1 MNFIYSITSFFGY
14 GPIALQ
20 RQKELS
26 KQTLNQELLKNQG
39 PPQTEI
45 EQEFQDL
52 SQNTSLLLTAR
63 DPSLE
68 ICQCIQQNIRNL
80 IEYSEVE
87 INALESEDE
96 QLVADMRQVTD
107 DYTQLCQNQ
116 RNCMLYLT
124 DANAELEKFHVIK
137 SDLDRM
143 REQCAS
149 DIEYLQNQSDQV
161 SITRE
166 QALTDINP
174 VAGVIGGLLT
184 GRYER
189 MIPFYSTISGVISML
204 TQDKE
209 EFESSLEKCQ
219 YDYHLICDDIDSISF
234 DITHQNEY
242 LQQINQDISRLNDDR
257 NQLDVMIKKLGKKI
271 TSLRNI
277 NQSLQEFASKYEFL
291 TFDLEQIQTLISED
305 SLESN
310 LIYNFAK
317 DIISIRDS
325 FMTMDLI

>member
-1 MNFIYSITSFFGY
+1 MNFIYSISSFFGY

-20 RQKELS
+20 RQKEQS

-45 EQEFQDL
+45 EQEFYDL
-52 SQNTSLLLTAR
+52 SQNTSVLLMST
-63 DPSLE
+63 DPSLDL
-68 ICQCIQQNIRNL
+68 CQCIQQNIRNL
-80 IEYSEVE
+80 IAYSEVE
-87 INALESEDE
+87 INMLMSEDE
-96 QLVADMRQVTD
+96 QLVADMKQVTD
-107 DYTQLCQNQ
+107 DYTLLCQYQ
-116 RNCMLYLT
+116 RNCMTYLA
-124 DANAELEKFHVIK
+124 DANARLDKFHVIK
-137 SDLDRM
+137 SDLNQI
-143 REQCAS
+143 REQYTS
-149 DIEYLQNQSDQV
+149 DMEYLENQSNQA

-174 VAGVIGGLLT
+174 LVGIIGGLVT

-189 MIPFYSTISGVISML
+189 MIPFYSTISGAISML

-209 EFESSLEKCQ
+209 ESEASLENCQ
-219 YDYHLICDDIDSISF
+219 HDYNALCDEIDALSF
-234 DITHQNEY
+234 DITQQNEC
-242 LQQINQDISRLNDDR
+242 LQHITQDLSRLNSDC

-277 NQSLQEFASKYEFL
+277 NQSLREFASKYEFL
-291 TFDLEQIQTLISED
+291 TFDLEQIQILISED

-317 DIISIRDS
+317 DILTIRDS
-325 FMTMDLI
+325 FMISE